1 MCVDPKGNI
10 MTHHICSR
18 LSSKNTN
25 SLQNLKVSRYYV
37 TVINDSQ
44 R

>member
-10 MTHHICSR
+10 MTPYLCSR
-18 LSSKNTN
+18 PSSKNTN
-25 SLQNLKVSRYYV
+25 SLQNLTVSRYCV
-37 TVINDSQ
+37 TVVNDSQ